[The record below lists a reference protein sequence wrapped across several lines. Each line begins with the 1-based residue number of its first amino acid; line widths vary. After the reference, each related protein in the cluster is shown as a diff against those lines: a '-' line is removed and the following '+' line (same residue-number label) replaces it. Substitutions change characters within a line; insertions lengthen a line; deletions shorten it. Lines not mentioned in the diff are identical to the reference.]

1 MHKAERTVKE
11 QKDALELETVWQETA
26 EDHLG
31 AAYGPVTPLSSN
43 ERFCCS
49 WSIGVLQDKQGGTA

>member
-31 AAYGPVTPLSSN
+31 AAFTEHGDSV
-43 ERFCCS
+43 
-49 WSIGVLQDKQGGTA
+49 IVK